1 MVLFVEVSVSVED
14 ERQPRWAADP
24 WLLDRGCAVELRFGN
39 HCKDAAS
46 CQPNPQARSRCL

>member
-14 ERQPRWAADP
+14 ERQPRGAADL
-24 WLLDRGCAVELRFGN
+24 WLLGRGCAVELRFGN